1 MIKHL
6 AFNFAA
12 MAKPIRKKRAALS
25 IVSGPLNLLLTH
37 ASVDRNGS
45 KQNKRVNL
53 G

>member
-12 MAKPIRKKRAALS
+12 MAKPVRKKRAALS
-25 IVSGPLNLLLTH
+25 IVIGPLYPLLTH
-37 ASVDRNGS
+37 ASVDGDGS